1 MERQRGNLADH
12 WRRVTAQ
19 ANASIIVGFGVLAP
33 VASGLKAWQT
43 ALDPPLG
50 WWLPRANAIIW
61 DSITISGTLGV
72 LASGVQSNGQNHGS
86 AQS

>member
-1 MERQRGNLADH
+1 MEQQRRNPVDH

-43 ALDPPLG
+43 ALDPPLR

-61 DSITISGTLGV
+61 NSITISGAPGFW
-72 LASGVQSNGQNHGS
+72 H
-86 AQS
+86 